1 MGAKLATL
9 VYSILKLYD
18 YSIIT
23 ATMLD
28 FKGTIDLEVEFLLV
42 VVLLLLELGY
52 YYCFVFVHITCTTLL
67 LQC

>member
-28 FKGTIDLEVEFLLV
+28 FKGTIDLEVEFLLL
-42 VVLLLLELGY
+42 LLLLELGY

>member
-42 VVLLLLELGY
+42 LLLLLELGY

>member
-1 MGAKLATL
+1 MDAKLATL

-23 ATMLD
+23 AAMLD

-42 VVLLLLELGY
+42 VLLLLELGY
-52 YYCFVFVHITCTTLL
+52 YFCFVFVHITCTTLL

>member
-1 MGAKLATL
+1 MDAKLATL

-18 YSIIT
+18 YKMIT
-23 ATMLD
+23 AAMLD

-42 VVLLLLELGY
+42 VLLLLELGY
-52 YYCFVFVHITCTTLL
+52 YYCFVFVHVTCTTLL